1 MELKVSHF
9 AIVGGGTA
17 GWLAAL
23 MLQDAAKRKGMPLK
37 ITVIE
42 SSKIP
47 VIGVGEG
54 TTAVFRILLKHL
66 GLDEFE
72 FIRETGATI
81 KFGIRHKDWRR
92 VGHTYDGPIDDP
104 ASVIARP
111 QDANSSFLDIY
122 SVAAGRS
129 VAEPHL
135 FAHLLDGHK
144 SPYAKKPDGSL
155 IAAGPFHY
163 AYHFDQALVG
173 KYLRKKSEGIQM
185 LDAQVTGAEQDG
197 QSGNISALVLD
208 DGSRF
213 EADFFIDCTGFRKR
227 LIVHE
232 MGAKWISYAKELP
245 VNRAM
250 PFWLDL
256 KDGEEISP
264 FTLAW
269 AQKSGWLWSIPTQ
282 GRYGMGYVY
291 SDQFLDPD
299 GAKAEI
305 ESILGHEIHPRNDI
319 RFEIGRLDKS
329 WIGNCLALGLASSFL
344 EPLEATSIHGT
355 VVQMMMFI
363 EFHLKDPVRMNDADR
378 SHYNAAAACQLDDF
392 RRFIN
397 LHYVSERRDTP
408 FWNHV
413 ANECIL
419 PETHAQ
425 LAHWQNQMP
434 SAEDF
439 IRLPGNFAH
448 VEEQLHYP
456 VLDGLGLLNRKTA
469 QREMDELPEAR
480 KAARIAVE
488 SLKSEYIATARQTL
502 GHRAFLSSL
511 Q

>member
-1 MELKVSHF
+1 MTTPHF

-23 MLQDAAKRKGMPLK
+23 MLQDAAKRKGLPLK
-37 ITVIE
+37 VTVIE

-72 FIRETGATI
+72 FIRKTGATI

-92 VGHTYDGPIDDP
+92 LGHTYDGPIDDP

-111 QDANSSFLDIY
+111 KGASSSFLDIY

-144 SPYAKKPDGSL
+144 SPYAKKPDGGL

-173 KYLRKKSEGIQM
+173 KYLRKKSVGIQM
-185 LDAQVTGAEQDG
+185 LDAQVTGAERNAETGD
-197 QSGNISALVLD
+197 ITTLTLD
-208 DGSRF
+208 DGSKF

-227 LIVHE
+227 LIV
-232 MGAKWISYAKELP
+232 P

-256 KDGEEISP
+256 KEGEEISP
-264 FTLAW
+264 YTLAW

-291 SDQFLDPD
+291 SDQFIDPA

-305 ESILGHEIHPRNDI
+305 ESVLGHTIEPRNDI
-319 RFEIGRLDKS
+319 RFEIGRLDRT

-355 VVQMMMFI
+355 VVQMMIFT
-363 EFHLKDPVRMNDADR
+363 EFHLKDPSRMTGIDRDA
-378 SHYNAAAACQLDDF
+378 YNAAAARQLDDF

-419 PETHAQ
+419 PETRER
-425 LAHWQNQMP
+425 LAHWQNHMP
-434 SAEDF
+434 NADDF

-456 VLDGLGLLNRKTA
+456 VLDGLGLLNRETA
-469 QREMDELPEAR
+469 RREIEKLPEAR
-480 KAARIAVE
+480 RAARTAVE
-488 SLKSEYIATARQTL
+488 SLKSEYIAAARQTL
-502 GHRAFLSSL
+502 GHRAFLESL